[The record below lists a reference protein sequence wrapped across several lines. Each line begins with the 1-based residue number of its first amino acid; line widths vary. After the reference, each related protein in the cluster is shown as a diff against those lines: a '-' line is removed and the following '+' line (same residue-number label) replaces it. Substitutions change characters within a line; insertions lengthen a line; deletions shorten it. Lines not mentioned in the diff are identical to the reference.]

1 MKKEDGIILIQ
12 LVGALKE
19 SVSKLENAYNKKDEK
34 NLENV
39 KKEILNLQK
48 KIGSIVD

>member
-1 MKKEDGIILIQ
+1 MRKEEGIILIQ
-12 LVGALKE
+12 LVGTLKE

-34 NLENV
+34 GLESV

-48 KIGSIVD
+48 KIGSLI